1 MEFKREKWGKVKGD
15 IIELVTITDSD
26 SGFEVQLTNYGATIV
41 SVKCPDK
48 NSKIEEI
55 SICQDNLEDLINTKG
70 YLGATIGRVANRIKN
85 GEFKLEGKEYQLF
98 KNNHENS
105 LHGGKEG
112 FNQKIWMIS
121 SIFEEQNEIRI
132 EIKYVSPNTGIL
144 TTKVLFCISPMKL
157 IWEFKSTTDK
167 TTIVNLT
174 NHTYWNL
181 ESVSST
187 INEQEIH
194 FFVINS

>member
-1 MEFKREKWGKVKGD
+1 M
-15 IIELVTITDSD
+15 
-26 SGFEVQLTNYGATIV
+26 NYLL
-41 SVKCPDK
+41 K
-48 NSKIEEI
+48 
-55 SICQDNLEDLINTKG
+55 
-70 YLGATIGRVANRIKN
+70 
-85 GEFKLEGKEYQLF
+85 LF

-187 INEQEIH
+187 IEIH
-194 FFVINS
+194 FFAINS